1 MLKSGRCF
9 AAGLFVLTSSCL
21 IVSEKDKCYTD
32 IEKGDKT
39 GGFDTV
45 CELAAIYSTSTNE
58 QLINFYLSLC
68 VGKLVE
74 EEKCSSKSSIK
85 PTIDFRM

>member
-9 AAGLFVLTSSCL
+9 WVGFFFMLSSCL

-32 IEKGDKT
+32 IAKGEKT
-39 GGFDTV
+39 GGFDAV

-58 QLINFYLSLC
+58 QLINFYLILC
-68 VGKLVE
+68 VGQLVE